1 MQLIDKHPNVSTL
14 YIMKAKVAKWGNS
27 LALRLPKA
35 LVQAYAVKEGTEVV
49 LTEQTDGFLLKP
61 LGQQYDLKD
70 LLIQVRPENCHDSLE
85 TGESI
90 GREAW

>member
-1 MQLIDKHPNVSTL
+1 MDKHPHVSTL

-35 LVQAYAVKEGTEVV
+35 LVQAYAVKEGTDVE
-49 LTEQTDGFLLKP
+49 LTEQANGILLKP
-61 LGQQYDLKD
+61 VGQHYDLHD
-70 LLIQVRPENCHDSLE
+70 LLKQVRPENCHDSLE

-90 GREAW
+90 GRETW